1 MLKSLLFL
9 LFSLTLLLS
18 GCQTPGV
25 ILKET
30 PLGVSDARRAIVAV
44 IGAPRSVSSN
54 GRELYSKYYDSKG
67 IFIEE
72 MDKMKY
78 RYHSKVT
85 ILGDRR
91 PYDIAVLVVYEAR
104 IDGKFEVVDQDNGR
118 ALQLAEKI
126 KKSLH
131 ESREKR
137 NVIDDFRSF

>member
-1 MLKSLLFL
+1 MLKSSLFL
-9 LFSLTLLLS
+9 LFSLTLLLA

-67 IFIEE
+67 FFIEE

-104 IDGKFEVVDQDNGR
+104 VGGKFEVVDQDNGR

>member
-67 IFIEE
+67 LFIEE

>member
-9 LFSLTLLLS
+9 LLSLTLLLS

-67 IFIEE
+67 LFIEE